1 MDSTR
6 SAEAGA
12 TQWQAH
18 GPGLPSRAAQ
28 WLLFACTTLLY
39 LATFPVRSDGELL
52 GNDAIHY
59 AADMAAGSCQGLAHP
74 HHLLFHPLVALA
86 ALPAQLWREAPPTA
100 INYLWAQQWIS
111 SIGGALF
118 VLAVFRLAAQL
129 AGTLRAT
136 ALAACAIVA
145 AGTWLYSAVGETYT
159 PAAAALA
166 WLLVE
171 AVQTKLGLRPS
182 NVLRSTLW
190 LLLAL
195 LLRQDAILILPIL
208 PLLLGARTSIITIG
222 AAGTLSVCL
231 YSFGWALSG
240 SEQAFVPWLRG
251 LIDQGTWGHAP
262 GLTSWSLAVG
272 LTGAAWNY
280 GLVELRPLFMR
291 GDFASF
297 GSLSAAA
304 LGSLALLAAALMPKA
319 VLFRSTTGKAALALA
334 LFALTRLCFFA
345 WWEPSNM
352 EHHSTTL
359 VPLFLLAALLLR
371 TGPARAVP
379 QALLLVGACA
389 LTAATNFHM
398 IVRHNRG
405 SLMHERVLEAE
416 AKLGSGGWIVALDA
430 RAHYAARRAGVGSA
444 RLFDASSAIA
454 AGGERQRALEGW
466 LQSRLQAG
474 ERVVLLRD
482 TLLPARFPWWPKE
495 TRAEQAAAT
504 LLSLGTPELLLN
516 DSGQAWAVVLNP

>member
-1 MDSTR
+1 M
-6 SAEAGA
+6 GA
-12 TQWQAH
+12 TDWQVH
-18 GPGLPSRAAQ
+18 GPKLPSRATQ
-28 WLLFACTTLLY
+28 WLLFVFTTLLY
-39 LATFPVRSDGELL
+39 SATFSVTSDGELL

-59 AADMAAGSCQGLAHP
+59 AADMAAGTCQGLVHP
-74 HHLLFHPLVALA
+74 HHLLFHPLA
-86 ALPAQLWREAPPTA
+86 ALLAWPAQLWREAAPTTA
-100 INYLWAQQWIS
+100 DYLWAQQWIS

-129 AGTLRAT
+129 AGNLRAT
-136 ALAACAIVA
+136 ALAACATVA

-190 LLLAL
+190 LLLAI

-208 PLLLGARTSIITIG
+208 PLLLGMRTSIVTVG
-222 AAGTLSVCL
+222 AAGTLAVCL

-240 SEQAFVPWLRG
+240 SEQAFIPWLRG

-262 GLTSWSLAVG
+262 GITSWSLAIG

-297 GSLSAAA
+297 GGLSAAA
-304 LGSLALLAAALMPKA
+304 LGSFALLSAALMPKA
-319 VLFRSTTGKAALALA
+319 IFFRSTTGKAALALA

-359 VPLFLLAALLLR
+359 VPLFLMAALLLR
-371 TGPARAVP
+371 TGPARALP
-379 QALLLVGACA
+379 EALLLGAACV

-416 AKLGSGGWIVALDA
+416 SNTGSGGWIVALDA

-454 AGGERQRALEGW
+454 AGGKRQIALEGW
-466 LQSRLQAG
+466 LKSRLKAG

-482 TLLPARFPWWPKE
+482 TVLPARFPWWPKE
-495 TRAEQAAAT
+495 TQAEQAAAT
-504 LLSLGTPELLLN
+504 LLSLGTSKLLL
-516 DSGQAWAVVLNP
+516 DDDGQAWAVVLNP